1 MAHNVQMNK
10 KPQAKKSTVGL
21 TVHAEN
27 LTKSI
32 VQANYDRFISSE
44 STLQTEKTADKLIK

>member
-1 MAHNVQMNK
+1 MNK